1 MQLFPTD
8 DAPPAR
14 PPKPAQPVVHKAEP
28 EPETASAA
36 RKRLRAERS
45 HLAGLVAR
53 KTGEAHSAVHARIN
67 HATGAASVGAATREQ
82 LEKGNRL
89 LAREL

>member
-1 MQLFPTD
+1 
-8 DAPPAR
+8 
-14 PPKPAQPVVHKAEP
+14 
-28 EPETASAA
+28 
-36 RKRLRAERS
+36 
-45 HLAGLVAR
+45 
-53 KTGEAHSAVHARIN
+53 VHARIN